1 MAQLEKLFGN
11 YPIQSTNRFYHRA
24 WADDYL
30 YAITKKLIKDPLWR
44 GRFYVRRLKSEF
56 ELFHDH
62 SGGLL
67 FITIRIFDKKTRK
80 YKDISTDCMDMQI
93 YMFEWIN
100 NFIVNEVKVWEN
112 EDPYNDHTDWR
123 VRK

>member
-1 MAQLEKLFGN
+1 MAQLEKKFGD

-30 YAITKKLIKDPLWR
+30 YTITKSLIKDPLWR
-44 GRFYVRRLKSEF
+44 GRFYVRRLRSEF

-80 YKDISTDCMDMQI
+80 YKDISTDCMDMQVH
-93 YMFEWIN
+93 MFEWIN
-100 NFIVNEVKVWEN
+100 NFIINEVKVWEN
-112 EDPYNDHTDWR
+112 EDPYNDHTNWR
-123 VRK
+123 IRK

>member
-1 MAQLEKLFGN
+1 MAQLEKQFGD

-30 YAITKKLIKDPLWR
+30 YAVTKSLINDPLWR

-56 ELFHDH
+56 DLFHDH

-100 NFIVNEVKVWEN
+100 NFIINEVKVWEN

-123 VRK
+123 IRK